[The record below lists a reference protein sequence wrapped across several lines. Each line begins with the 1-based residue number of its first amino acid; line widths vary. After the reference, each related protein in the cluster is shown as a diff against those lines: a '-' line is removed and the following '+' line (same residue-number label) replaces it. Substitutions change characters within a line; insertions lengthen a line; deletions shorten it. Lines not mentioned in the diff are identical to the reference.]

1 MSGTPLYLGLISGTS
16 ADGIDA
22 ALLELEPHPRVVA
35 AATYPYPEP
44 LRETLVAL
52 IARQRTPRGVEE
64 LADLDASVGVCFA
77 EAALALLAAAGVPAS
92 AVRAVGSHGQTIS
105 HRPDAKPPHTWQIGD
120 PSRIA
125 ERTGITTVAD
135 FRRRDVAAGG
145 QGAPLVPAFHAA
157 CFRSVMEDRA
167 VLNLG
172 GIANLTIL
180 PAATSAPVRGFDCG
194 PGNALLDEWTRRH
207 LGQPYDRHGVWAA
220 SGRVDAALLASLLS
234 DPFLARPP
242 PKSTGREYFNLHWL
256 SGRHPG
262 LGALDP
268 ADVQATLLEFTA
280 RASADA
286 LLRHAAESR
295 RVLVCGGGQR
305 NARLMDRLT
314 ALLAPRM
321 VESTAAHGIDP
332 DFVEAAAF
340 AWLAAATLAG
350 RPGNL
355 PEVTGAS
362 GPRILGAIY
371 PA

>member
-22 ALLELEPHPRVVA
+22 ALVELEPRPRVLA

-44 LRETLVAL
+44 LRESLVAL
-52 IARQRTPRGVEE
+52 IARQRMPSGIEE
-64 LADLDASVGVCFA
+64 LGILDASVGVCFA

-105 HRPDAKPPHTWQIGD
+105 HRPNAQPPHTWQIGD
-120 PSRIA
+120 PARIA
-125 ERTGITTVAD
+125 ERTGIPTVAD

-157 CFRSVMEDRA
+157 CFRSAEEDRA

-172 GIANLTIL
+172 GIANLTVL
-180 PAATSAPVRGFDCG
+180 PAAASVIGFDCG
-194 PGNALLDEWTRRH
+194 PGNALMDEWTRRH
-207 LGQPYDRHGVWAA
+207 LGQPYDRDGDWAA
-220 SGRVDAALLASLLS
+220 SGRVDAGLLATLLA

-242 PKSTGREYFNLHWL
+242 PKSTGREYFNLCWL
-256 SGRHPG
+256 SDRMPG

-280 RASADA
+280 RSSADA
-286 LLRHAAESR
+286 ILRHAANSR
-295 RVLVCGGGQR
+295 RILVCGGGGR

-314 ALLAPRM
+314 ALLAPRI

-355 PEVTGAS
+355 PEVTGAR